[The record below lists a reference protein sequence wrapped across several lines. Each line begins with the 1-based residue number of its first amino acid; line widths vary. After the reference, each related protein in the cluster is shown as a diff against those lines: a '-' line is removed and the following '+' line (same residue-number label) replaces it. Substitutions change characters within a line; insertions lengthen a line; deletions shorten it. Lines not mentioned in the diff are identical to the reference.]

1 MITRKLSD
9 NETALKIEL
18 EYQRVQ
24 DWDAKNWNR
33 CVENWRMYW
42 GIDADKGFGQWP
54 PEVAAQMVLQGR
66 QVATYNLCRPTV
78 DNVAGSLCKSPFNF
92 DFSPVDSEVNSLT
105 YRIKDLQYQEQELLD
120 WKSQELELYVGG
132 LTYQASWEMYLTDE
146 YAKRGTCQKNIGFR
160 TLLPGTIKYDPYW
173 KSARSKDCR
182 KAWKDSWLTP
192 LQMLEYFGKKNKKI
206 WKDIVKAVAFKS
218 GGKEELE
225 RLCELQDA
233 IGDEYGYNTG
243 VIPYME
249 NEDIWGSQ
257 YKVIFFY
264 EMVDTPRK
272 FEFVIT
278 QEGEHVEIPSEIE
291 NPDEKLM
298 WLRENIPMWD
308 DEMLMSVFV
317 GEETERIQYVSAI
330 CPGLAHGMLLC
341 SGPTEIQCGRLQ
353 FFPWSAYRVNGEFG
367 GLIDAIKDMQ
377 QSINYL
383 ESMLTYKLQIEGGG
397 GAQFVEPGI
406 FLNDAEYQRWVK
418 ERNNPQAV
426 FRLKTNSLLRYP
438 NGPSRPVVMSP
449 YPAEAMNRLAHI
461 VDTMWGKISKVAP
474 AARGE
479 TESAGESGYLFRL
492 KQIQSDIELYT
503 VHESLR
509 NFWNEI
515 GEAYLYQAIQTHG
528 DGMERTF
535 YNPQTK
541 GSFTINKKELYV
553 DTDGSII
560 EVIIDDISK
569 LKEIRHK
576 VIITESSDSPTR
588 KLETMQTA
596 STFLERT
603 DPNSKPLTYQ
613 MLTSKMVLASDLFN
627 TEEKAELEQ
636 ATNLEI
642 EVAKSELEAR
652 KANAM
657 VAAQQAMVSMQQLQ
671 NPPPPQGGGG
681 ANVHPV
687 TGQTIDE
694 MQNGGGKTSV
704 HPVTGQTIEEIGRP
718 PPEIVKEMQPTL
730 TE

>member
-1 MITRKLSD
+1 MIKLRKYTD
-9 NETALKIEL
+9 NEVATKIEL

-24 DWDAKNWNR
+24 EWDAKNWKR

-78 DNVAGSLCKSPFNF
+78 DTVAGGLCKAPFNF
-92 DFSPVDSEVNSLT
+92 DYSPVDSEVTSLT

-120 WKSQELELYVGG
+120 WKSHELELYIGG
-132 LTYQASWEMYLTDE
+132 LTYQSVWEMYQTCE
-146 YAKRGTCQKNIGFR
+146 YSKRGSGQKNIGFR
-160 TLLPGTIKYDPYW
+160 TLLPGTVKFDPYW
-173 KSARSKDCR
+173 KSTRSKDCR
-182 KAWKDSWLTP
+182 KAWKDMWLTP
-192 LQMLEYFGKKNKKI
+192 LQMLEYFGKKNKNA
-206 WKDIVKAVAFKS
+206 WKSIVKAVAFKS
-218 GGKEELE
+218 GGQAELE
-225 RLCELQDA
+225 QLCQIQEAL
-233 IGDEYGYNTG
+233 GDEYGYNTG
-243 VIPYME
+243 VIPYTE

-257 YKVIFFY
+257 YKVIMAY
-264 EMVDTPRK
+264 EMRDIPRK
-272 FEFVIT
+272 YEYVIT
-278 QEGEHVEIPSEIE
+278 PDGEHIEIPAELE
-291 NPDEKLM
+291 FPDDKLA
-298 WLRENIPMWD
+298 WLRENIPMWN

-317 GEETERIQYVSAI
+317 GEDSERVQFMSAI
-330 CPGLAHGMLLC
+330 CPSLASGMLLC

-367 GLIDAIKDMQ
+367 GLVDAIKDMQ
-377 QSINYL
+377 QSVNYL

-406 FLNDAEYQRWVK
+406 FINDAEYQRWVK

-438 NGPSRPVVMSP
+438 NGPSRPVVSSP
-449 YPAEAMNRLAHI
+449 YPAEAMHRLSHI

-479 TESAGESGYLFRL
+479 TEAAGESGYLFRL

-503 VHESLR
+503 IHQSLR

-535 YNPQTK
+535 YNPKTK
-541 GSFTINKKELYV
+541 GSFTINKKELFV
-553 DTDGSII
+553 DTDGSIV
-560 EVIIDDISK
+560 EVIVDDISK

-588 KLETMQTA
+588 RLEIMQTA

-603 DPNSKPLTYQ
+603 DPNAKPLTYQ
-613 MLTSKMVLASDLFN
+613 MLASKLVISSDLFN
-627 TEEKAELEQ
+627 AEERAELEQ
-636 ATNLEI
+636 AAALEI
-642 EVAKSELEAR
+642 DVAQSELEAR
-652 KANAM
+652 KANAQ
-657 VAAQQAMVSMQQLQ
+657 ATAQQAMMAVQG
-671 NPPPPQGGGG
+671 PPPGAAAGGRQGGKNMEGTQMKDE
-681 ANVHPV
+681 NVHPV
-687 TGQTIDE
+687 TGQTMDE
-694 MQNGGGKTSV
+694 MEKAARPSK
-704 HPVTGQTIEEIGRP
+704 EIRQ
-718 PPEIVKEMQPTL
+718 EMQPTL
-730 TE
+730 QT

>member
-1 MITRKLSD
+1 MIKLRKYTD
-9 NETALKIEL
+9 NEVATKIEL

-24 DWDAKNWNR
+24 EWDAKNWKR

-78 DNVAGSLCKSPFNF
+78 DTVAGGLCKAPFNF
-92 DFSPVDSEVNSLT
+92 DYSPVDSEVTSLT

-120 WKSQELELYVGG
+120 WKSHELELYIGG
-132 LTYQASWEMYLTDE
+132 LTYQSVWEMYQTCE
-146 YAKRGTCQKNIGFR
+146 YSKRGSGQKNIGFR
-160 TLLPGTIKYDPYW
+160 TLLPGTVKFDPYW
-173 KSARSKDCR
+173 KSTRSKDCR
-182 KAWKDSWLTP
+182 KAWKDMWLTP
-192 LQMLEYFGKKNKKI
+192 LQMLEYFGKKNKNA
-206 WKDIVKAVAFKS
+206 WKSIVKAVAFKS
-218 GGKEELE
+218 GGQRELE
-225 RLCELQDA
+225 QLCELQDA
-233 IGDEYGYNTG
+233 LGDEYGYNTG
-243 VIPYME
+243 VIPYTE

-257 YKVIFFY
+257 YKVIMAY
-264 EMVDTPRK
+264 EMRDIPRK
-272 FEFVIT
+272 YEYVIT
-278 QEGEHVEIPSEIE
+278 PDGEHIEIPAELE
-291 NPDEKLM
+291 FPDDKLA
-298 WLRENIPMWD
+298 WLRENIPMWN

-317 GEETERIQYVSAI
+317 GEDSERVQFMSAI
-330 CPGLAHGMLLC
+330 CPSLASGMLLC

-367 GLIDAIKDMQ
+367 GLVDAIKDMQ
-377 QSINYL
+377 QSVNYL

-406 FLNDAEYQRWVK
+406 FINDAEYQRWVK

-438 NGPSRPVVMSP
+438 NGPSRPVVSSP
-449 YPAEAMNRLAHI
+449 YPAEAMHRLSHI

-479 TESAGESGYLFRL
+479 TEAAGESGYLFRL

-503 VHESLR
+503 IHQSLR

-535 YNPQTK
+535 YNPKTK
-541 GSFTINKKELYV
+541 GSFTINKKELFV
-553 DTDGSII
+553 DTDGSIV
-560 EVIIDDISK
+560 EVIVDDISK

-588 KLETMQTA
+588 RLEIMQTA

-603 DPNSKPLTYQ
+603 DPNAKPLTYQ
-613 MLTSKMVLASDLFN
+613 MLASKLVISSDLFN
-627 TEEKAELEQ
+627 TEERAELEQ
-636 ATNLEI
+636 AAALEI
-642 EVAKSELEAR
+642 DVAQSELEAR
-652 KANAM
+652 KANAQ
-657 VAAQQAMVSMQQLQ
+657 ATAQQAMMAVQG
-671 NPPPPQGGGG
+671 PPPGAAAGRGQGGKNMEGTQMKDE
-681 ANVHPV
+681 NVHPV
-687 TGQTIDE
+687 TGQTMDE
-694 MQNGGGKTSV
+694 MEKAARPSK
-704 HPVTGQTIEEIGRP
+704 EIRQ
-718 PPEIVKEMQPTL
+718 EMQPTL
-730 TE
+730 QT

>member
-1 MITRKLSD
+1 MISLRKYTD
-9 NETALKIEL
+9 NEVALRIEL

-24 DWDAKNWNR
+24 EWDSKNWKR

-78 DNVAGSLCKSPFNF
+78 DTVAGGLCKAPFNF
-92 DFSPVDSEVNSLT
+92 DFSPVDSEATSLT
-105 YRIKDLQYQEQELLD
+105 YRIKDLQYHEQELLD

-132 LTYQASWEMYLTDE
+132 LTYQATWEMYLTDE
-146 YAKRGTCQKNIGFR
+146 YAKRGSNQKNIGFR
-160 TLLPGTIKYDPYW
+160 TLLPGTVKFDPYW
-173 KSARSKDCR
+173 KSPRSKDCK
-182 KAWKDSWLTP
+182 KAWKDMWLTP
-192 LQMLEYFGKKNKKI
+192 LQMLEYFGKKDKNA
-206 WKDIVKAVAFKS
+206 WKSIVKAVAFKS

-233 IGDEYGYNTG
+233 LGDEYGYNTG

-257 YKVIFFY
+257 YKVIMFY
-264 EMVDTPRK
+264 EMRDIKRK

-278 QEGEHVEIPSEIE
+278 PEGDHIEIPPEIE
-291 NPDEKLM
+291 YPDDKLQ
-298 WLRENIPMWD
+298 WLRENVPMWD

-317 GEETERIQYVSAI
+317 GEDTEQVQYMSAI

-397 GAQFVEPGI
+397 GAQYVEPGI
-406 FLNDAEYQRWVK
+406 FINDAEYQRWVK

-438 NGPSRPVVMSP
+438 NGPSRPIVTSP
-449 YPAEAMNRLAHI
+449 YPAEAMNRLSHI
-461 VDTMWGKISKVAP
+461 IDTMWGKISKVSP
-474 AARGE
+474 ATRGE

-503 VHESLR
+503 VHQSLR

-515 GEAYLYQAIQTHG
+515 GEAYMYQGIQTHG

-535 YNPQTK
+535 YNPKTK
-541 GSFTINKKELYV
+541 GSFTINKKEMFV

-560 EVIIDDISK
+560 EVIVDDISK

-596 STFLERT
+596 STFLDRT
-603 DPNSKPLTYQ
+603 DPNMKPLTYQ
-613 MLTSKMVLASDLFN
+613 MLASKLVASSDLFN

-636 ATNLEI
+636 AAALEI
-642 EVAKSELEAR
+642 DVAKSELEAR

-657 VAAQQAMVSMQQLQ
+657 AATQQAAAMAGGAPQGG
-671 NPPPPQGGGG
+671 PPQGGG
-681 ANVHPV
+681 N
-687 TGQTIDE
+687 
-694 MQNGGGKTSV
+694 V
-704 HPVTGQTIEEIGRP
+704 HPVTGQTIEEMGRP
-718 PPEIVKEMQPTL
+718 TAEMRREAQPQPV
-730 TE
+730 E